1 MRGVILRLEDFK
13 RHFYIIGGSRQG
25 KTNLLATIAYYL
37 ASPSNQ
43 KLFPCGLIIIDP
55 HGDLGFQ
62 LPMMLKN
69 WENLRVIDPW
79 YVRFGMN
86 PLQLMPYNT
95 SDEKSIQIQD
105 QISQLILIL
114 EDILKTDTARAT
126 RMTWIFR
133 GTLHYLYHFS
143 DDITFLDLYN
153 LMHDMM
159 VMDTDELKE
168 MLRDADIEDDVINKT
183 LEAIITLPEEAFT
196 PVMNRIFNF
205 VVHEGSMASR
215 IFCSRRSTLDW
226 DWMMQPGHVTVVRM
240 EAFNIPGDFRALFTN
255 SFVLKLY
262 FLIQHRAKELERQGR
277 DPSERTPLY
286 LMIDEFQTIEKLEAL
301 ERILS
306 ESAKYG
312 LLLGL
317 AHQNM
322 AQLSRRELLQSI
334 LTNVGLI
341 VSFKVSSDDAA
352 VLAKVFGEEWKT
364 VLCEKLRR
372 FEVVTK
378 RTLNDGSS
386 EVVRSTTSLAPPAVH
401 TAEELKEFMKTKMN
415 EMYGQTREDRKPVY
429 MDEQQKRLK
438 ENRRPWVGPRLYVPM
453 AYLLW
458 AEGKEEYRSTLS
470 CMEAVFFGRCGW
482 AKTTVE
488 NSLRELGDLHYLSK
502 TETMGYVID
511 GKDGQGNFVWR
522 KPHPESKDEMIR
534 ARTDL
539 YALTEFGRER
549 YFPKPVPKS
558 QRAGGRFHRMMMEM
572 LIADYR
578 RDGYW
583 VEADW
588 GDRHA
593 KRPDLVVFKP
603 KLRTFTDAA
612 TKIVKQIWDTEV
624 WDYSGRTAVEIE
636 TNPRKNR
643 KQVRLNYDKSAK
655 ARHAVVDFRV
665 PYLHQVD
672 DIKKILFDKEEG
684 TYGVGVVQ
692 TGLSLDDLKRML
704 EEDDK
709 VPPEGWVQLAP
720 GDGVDVTMPE
730 EEEPVATLTD
740 GSKPPEDIAGPLGD
754 LPKEAY
760 ERLTVEFWPY
770 YQDHG
775 RPAINSAYVKSLLMN
790 PDWRDDPIWK
800 AAEEK
805 EAGKQQLEERVTRN
819 IPPAQPRGEEGRKSP
834 QQPQGGEARGEADDQ
849 GSAASAGHASTGA
862 GNEAQSG
869 KRPVPLREAIVEII
883 RDLQDADHRLE
894 GGGYRVPFTELWE
907 RLRDRYGGPS
917 GSDGFVGPNGKVVTA
932 TTVGRIVREGTSG
945 KRVVWREGGKTV
957 RGYLLKEERPAEEGS
972 NTTTGPR

>member
-1 MRGVILRLEDFK
+1 MRGVVLRLEDFK
-13 RHFYIIGGSRQG
+13 RHFYIIGGSRYG
-25 KTNLLATIAYYL
+25 KTNLLATIAYFL
-37 ASPSNQ
+37 ASPANQ
-43 KLFPCGLIIIDP
+43 KRFPCGLIIIDP

-62 LPMMLKN
+62 LPMMMKD

-86 PLQLMPYNT
+86 PLQLMPYST

-114 EDILKTDTARAT
+114 EDVLKTDITRAT

-143 DDITFLDLYN
+143 DDVTFLDLYN

-159 VMDTDELKE
+159 VMDRDELKE

-215 IFCSRRSTLDW
+215 VFCSRKSTLDW
-226 DWMMQPGHVTVVRM
+226 DWMMQPGHVTVIRM
-240 EAFNIPGDFRALFTN
+240 EAFNIPEDFRALFTN

-262 FLIQHRAKELERQGR
+262 FLIQHRAKELEMQGR
-277 DPSERTPLY
+277 PPSDRTPLY
-286 LMIDEFQTIEKLEAL
+286 MIIDEFQTIEKLEAL

-341 VSFKVSSDDAA
+341 VSFKVSADDAA

-378 RTLNDGSS
+378 RTLDDGSS
-386 EVVRSTTSLAPPAVH
+386 EVVRSTTSLAPPPVH
-401 TAEELKEFMKTKMN
+401 TSEELKEFMQTRMN
-415 EMYGQTREDRKPVY
+415 ELYGWTREDRKPVY
-429 MDEQQKRLK
+429 KDEQEKRLK
-438 ENRRPWVGPRLYVPM
+438 ENRRPWVVPVRYVPM
-453 AYLLW
+453 AHLLW
-458 AEGKEEYRSTLS
+458 SEGKEEYRSTLS
-470 CMEAVFFGRCGW
+470 YMEAVFYGRCGW

-488 NSLRELGDLHYLSK
+488 NSLRELKDLHYVSK
-502 TETMGYVID
+502 TEVVGHVID
-511 GKDGQGNFVWR
+511 GKDAQGDFIWR
-522 KPHPESKDEMIR
+522 KPHPESKDEMTR

-539 YALTEFGRER
+539 YALTDFGRER
-549 YFPKPVPKS
+549 FFPKPVPKS
-558 QRAGGRFHRMMMEM
+558 QRAGGRLHRMMMEK
-572 LIADYR
+572 LIADHR
-578 RDGYW
+578 GEGYW

-588 GDRHA
+588 GERHA
-593 KRPDLVVFKP
+593 KRPDLVIFKP
-603 KLRTFTDAA
+603 KLRTFIDGT
-612 TKIVKQIWDTEV
+612 TKTTKQVWDTEV
-624 WDYSGRTAVEIE
+624 WDYSGRTAEEIE
-636 TNPRKNR
+636 TNPRKNK
-643 KQVRLNYDKSAK
+643 KQVRLNYDKCMK
-655 ARHAVVDFRV
+655 AGYAAVDFRV
-665 PYLHQVD
+665 PYEHQLD
-672 DIKKILFDKEEG
+672 HIKKLLFDKDER
-684 TYGVGVVQ
+684 TYGVEVVP
-692 TGLSLDDLKRML
+692 TGLSLAEMKKMM
-704 EEDDK
+704 EEDEK
-709 VPPEGWVQLAP
+709 VPPEAWVQLAP
-720 GDGVDVTMPE
+720 GDGVEVTLPE
-730 EEEPVATLTD
+730 AERSPAISAEEA
-740 GSKPPEDIAGPLGD
+740 KPPEDTNGPLGD

-760 ERLTVEFWPY
+760 ERLTVELWPY
-770 YQDHG
+770 YQEHG
-775 RPAINSAYVKSLLMN
+775 RPVIDAAYLRSLAMN
-790 PDWRDDPIWK
+790 PNWRDDPIWK

-805 EAGKQQLEERVTRN
+805 EAGRRQVEERIAGN
-819 IPPAQPRGEEGRKSP
+819 IKPALPPREEEPRSAQR
-834 QQPQGGEARGEADDQ
+834 PQGGEANQETDSRG
-849 GSAASAGHASTGA
+849 GAAFAGQAAAGV

-869 KRPVPLREAIVEII
+869 RRLAPLRTTVVEII
-883 RDLQDADHRLE
+883 GQLQDDDHGVE
-894 GGGYRVPFTELWE
+894 AGGYRIPFTEIWE

-917 GSDGFVGPNGKVVTA
+917 SSDGFAGPNGKVVTA
-932 TTVGRIVREGTSG
+932 TTVGRIVRESTSG

-957 RGYLLKEERPAEEGS
+957 RGYLWKEKHHLGRASGATAS
-972 NTTTGPR
+972 PR